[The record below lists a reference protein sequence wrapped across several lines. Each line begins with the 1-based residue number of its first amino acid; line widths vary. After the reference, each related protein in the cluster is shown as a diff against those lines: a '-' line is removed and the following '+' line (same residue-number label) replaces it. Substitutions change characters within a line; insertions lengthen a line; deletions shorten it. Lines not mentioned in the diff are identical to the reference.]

1 MKKVLVLFA
10 GMILTVSMAQAKDS
24 SLNSIFEE
32 PGKQGVLKQLAAISK
47 AAEQNNRNQ
56 SQSKDEANGCPSAAM
71 PGWLTQQGK
80 VSTEVRCQFAYD
92 LHRFVASRGRDY
104 DSVNSSSKSPSGAK
118 KAFAYLPYLEQ
129 ENFASSWWAKKS
141 KSYRESGA
149 EEKKQFLYRA
159 IVDATDL
166 YGWYGRRVYGTAAY
180 VAWEE
185 AAVQAVLKKL

>member
-1 MKKVLVLFA
+1 MKKLLVLFA
-10 GMILTVSMAQAKDS
+10 GLILSVPMTQAKDS

-32 PGKQGVLKQLAAISK
+32 PGKQGVLKQLAAIFK
-47 AAEQNNRNQ
+47 AAGQNNRSQ
-56 SQSKDEANGCPSAAM
+56 SQSKGEANSCPSAVM
-71 PGWLTQQGK
+71 PGRLEQQSE
-80 VSTEVRCQFAYD
+80 VSTDVRCQFAYD

>member
-10 GMILTVSMAQAKDS
+10 GIILTVSMAQAKDS

-71 PGWLTQQGK
+71 PGRLTQQGK

-92 LHRFVASRGRDY
+92 LHRFVASKGRDY
-104 DSVNSSSKSPSGAK
+104 DSVNSSSRSPAGAM

-129 ENFASSWWAKKS
+129 ENFASNWWAKNS
-141 KSYRESGA
+141 KSYRESSA
-149 EEKKQFLYRA
+149 QEKKRFLHRA

-180 VAWEE
+180 VDWEE
-185 AAVQAVLKKL
+185 AARQAVLKRQ